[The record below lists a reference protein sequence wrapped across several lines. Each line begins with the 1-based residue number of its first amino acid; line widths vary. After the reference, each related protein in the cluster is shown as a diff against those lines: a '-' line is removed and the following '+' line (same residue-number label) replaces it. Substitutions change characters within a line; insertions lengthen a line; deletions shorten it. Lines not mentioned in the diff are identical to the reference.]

1 MSSERS
7 EPDTQEQLHKYV
19 KLKQYQEA
27 VDCLSAAAEECQQTS
42 NVSLDN
48 LIRNCKGCVGL
59 VQQLADKEEDRSRK
73 IALEQLMTSVGHSLG
88 LLQAKKDQLNKG
100 QETCVKDATS
110 TSTDNAADSHKT
122 QRKLIVEDTIIRKGS
137 ISFQDVA
144 GLSEAKEILREAIIM
159 PIQYPH
165 LFTGGLKPWKR
176 ILLYGPPGTGKS
188 RLAQAVSQEIN
199 STFYC
204 VSSADLISSW
214 VGESEKIIKELFQ
227 HATQQQG
234 RSVIF
239 IDELDSI
246 CRSRSSSEEEHT
258 RRVKTELL
266 RQMEG
271 ADNMASVEQIFLL
284 CATNRPWELDS
295 AFLRRFQ
302 KRIYIHLP
310 DREARKVILQLN
322 TASSSAV
329 FSEEDLDTFADKTEG
344 FSGSDLSNL
353 ILSALY
359 EPVREVQKATHW
371 KETTDGKFTPCD
383 ESDPDSIQQSMREVQ
398 PELVQPRQLTIQ
410 DFLKALSTSQGTISR
425 AELNK
430 FTEFTQKF
438 GHCG

>member
-1 MSSERS
+1 
-7 EPDTQEQLHKYV
+7 
-19 KLKQYQEA
+19 
-27 VDCLSAAAEECQQTS
+27 
-42 NVSLDN
+42 
-48 LIRNCKGCVGL
+48 
-59 VQQLADKEEDRSRK
+59 
-73 IALEQLMTSVGHSLG
+73 
-88 LLQAKKDQLNKG
+88 
-100 QETCVKDATS
+100 
-110 TSTDNAADSHKT
+110 
-122 QRKLIVEDTIIRKGS
+122 
-137 ISFQDVA
+137 
-144 GLSEAKEILREAIIM
+144 M

-188 RLAQAVSQEIN
+188 RLAQAVSKEIN

-214 VGESEKIIKELFQ
+214 VGESEKIIKELFH
-227 HATQQQG
+227 HATQQEG

-271 ADNMASVEQIFLL
+271 ADNMASVEKIFLL

-310 DREARKVILQLN
+310 DREARKAILHLN

-329 FSEEDLDTFADKTEG
+329 FSAEDLDSFADNTEG

-383 ESDPDSIQQSMREVQ
+383 ESEPDSVEQSMRDIQ
-398 PELVQPRQLTIQ
+398 PELVQPRQITIQ
-410 DFLKALSTSQGTISR
+410 DFLKALCTSQGTISQ
-425 AELNK
+425 AELHK

>member
-1 MSSERS
+1 MPLYISLFVYRS
-7 EPDTQEQLHKYV
+7 RIYRP
-19 KLKQYQEA
+19 A
-27 VDCLSAAAEECQQTS
+27 VVSGVQFWPNKRAGPWLCRGLAAHISGPAAPLRTRIASLSAAADECQQTS
-42 NVSLDN
+42 NVNLEN
-48 LIRNCKGCVGL
+48 LISNCDNCVGL
-59 VQQLADKEEDRSRK
+59 VQQLADKEDDRLRK
-73 IALEQLMTSVGHSLG
+73 V
-88 LLQAKKDQLNKG
+88 
-100 QETCVKDATS
+100 V
-110 TSTDNAADSHKT
+110 
-122 QRKLIVEDTIIRKGS
+122 
-137 ISFQDVA
+137 
-144 GLSEAKEILREAIIM
+144 
-159 PIQYPH
+159 
-165 LFTGGLKPWKR
+165 
-176 ILLYGPPGTGKS
+176 
-188 RLAQAVSQEIN
+188 
-199 STFYC
+199 
-204 VSSADLISSW
+204 
-214 VGESEKIIKELFQ
+214 
-227 HATQQQG
+227 
-234 RSVIF
+234 F

-271 ADNMASVEQIFLL
+271 ADNMASVEKIFLL

-310 DREARKVILQLN
+310 DREARKAILHLN

-329 FSEEDLDTFADKTEG
+329 FSAEDLDSFADNTEG

-383 ESDPDSIQQSMREVQ
+383 ESEPDSVEQSMRDIQ
-398 PELVQPRQLTIQ
+398 PELVQPRQITIQ
-410 DFLKALSTSQGTISR
+410 DFLKALCTSQGTISQ
-425 AELNK
+425 AELHK